1 MKSLTTVKKMQSAS
15 TWDGSMDNNG
25 QKYPSYTMLHPDV
38 FWYHLNGMGTQ
49 KNVPKK
55 VLVILFPYTFH
66 VKTKWNIVYKYLKT
80 KIFSRD
86 TNILLQMYWTSNIF
100 GRSVTTIGGVWV
112 SLNHLIPNFNKTICP
127 KNIWIQQLYLLY
139 TNFYFFVFC
148 CFFCLN

>member
-49 KNVPKK
+49 KNAPQK

-66 VKTKWNIVYKYLKT
+66 VKPKWNIIYKYLKT
-80 KIFSRD
+80 KIFSRES
-86 TNILLQMYWTSNIF
+86 NILPQMHWTLNIF
-100 GRSVTTIGGVWV
+100 GHSTTIIGIFWI
-112 SLNHLIPNFNKTICP
+112 SQNYPILNFKKTICP
-127 KNIWIQQLYLLY
+127 KNVWMQHRHLQ
-139 TNFYFFVFC
+139 
-148 CFFCLN
+148 FFCKSKL